1 MCMCVCVCV
10 CVCVC
15 AYIHFVMSCV
25 CYEMLKC
32 LSVCVSSCSDL
43 SLKQCILH
51 YVHYFR
57 CSLSEINPCEC
68 VITTYNVYN
77 DCSIVSRPQECT
89 CNACVCRSLLD
100 ALLFRLCHY
109 YIIHWKVTMLECSH
123 PPMSVCVNISNSYEL
138 LV

>member
-1 MCMCVCVCV
+1 MCV

-77 DCSIVSRPQECT
+77 DRSIVSQPQECT
-89 CNACVCRSLLD
+89 CVVCASVEFYSMLCYLDYVIITSFIGKSLCLNVVTHQCQCV
-100 ALLFRLCHY
+100 
-109 YIIHWKVTMLECSH
+109 
-123 PPMSVCVNISNSYEL
+123 
-138 LV
+138 